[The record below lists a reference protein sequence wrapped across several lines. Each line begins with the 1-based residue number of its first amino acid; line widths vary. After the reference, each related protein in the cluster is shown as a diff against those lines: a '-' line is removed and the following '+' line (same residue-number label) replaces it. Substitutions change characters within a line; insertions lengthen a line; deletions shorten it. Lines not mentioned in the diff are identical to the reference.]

1 MLLKHTGGV
10 SIEAVLVELLLMFK
24 MESVNE
30 KHFHQPNQAKTEA
43 DKVIEGMKKEQRK
56 KLHLP

>member
-43 DKVIEGMKKEQRK
+43 DKVIECMKKEQRK